1 MNQRKLELKTKIKTL
16 FAWGA
21 LITVLTMV
29 PLGIAGM
36 YVIYNISDQVS
47 QMEELATQQ
56 KMEPPIPT
64 QARTRAQLFTG
75 VWLSPANQGD
85 VQKKVDSLKPYTSAE
100 FRTFLSTNSGF
111 LIQGKG
117 EEGNVKVYRAD
128 VDGERWVKVGEEARI
143 KVRVLTQD
151 GRKLFFDVPVVKR
164 GDAWVVNQ
172 LPSLTLADRAKN
184 IDEKREDIQFSN
196 NEEEAL
202 KETMDNFL
210 EVWMKGE
217 REAVRRYT
225 VDRKP
230 IPTSQILPGG
240 VFKGVQKVLPLQE
253 LDEDRYKVRVW
264 AQIEDKSSAILTLSY
279 DVVVKQEKD
288 WFVEKIQ

>member
-164 GDAWVVNQ
+164 GM
-172 LPSLTLADRAKN
+172 L
-184 IDEKREDIQFSN
+184 
-196 NEEEAL
+196 
-202 KETMDNFL
+202 
-210 EVWMKGE
+210 G
-217 REAVRRYT
+217 
-225 VDRKP
+225 
-230 IPTSQILPGG
+230 
-240 VFKGVQKVLPLQE
+240 
-253 LDEDRYKVRVW
+253 
-264 AQIEDKSSAILTLSY
+264 
-279 DVVVKQEKD
+279 
-288 WFVEKIQ
+288 